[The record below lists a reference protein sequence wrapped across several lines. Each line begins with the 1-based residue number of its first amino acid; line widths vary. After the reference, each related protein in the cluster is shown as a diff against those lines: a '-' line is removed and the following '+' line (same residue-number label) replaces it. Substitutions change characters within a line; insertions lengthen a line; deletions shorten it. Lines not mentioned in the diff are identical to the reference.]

1 MYYAL
6 KFSQETKN
14 RLLKVFNTFFDI
26 DDDWKV
32 YCDHITLIHSSHKEW
47 YTASKLL
54 YNFKGH
60 SVQFSLTRVGYN
72 DNVIAFEVDILTANE
87 HSHITIA
94 CKNGHKP
101 VESNQIS
108 RWERLYCAEQFSGIL
123 TLCD

>member
-14 RLLKVFNTFFDI
+14 RLMKVFKAFFDI

-32 YCDHITLIHSSHKEW
+32 YCDHITLIHSSHKDW
-47 YTASKLL
+47 ATASKLL
-54 YNFKGH
+54 YNFSGH
-60 SVQFSLTRVGYN
+60 SVQFNIVGVGYN
-72 DNVIAFEVDILTANE
+72 DYVIAFEVRTFTTNK

-94 CKNGHKP
+94 CKEGHKP
-101 VESNQIS
+101 VESNDIEI
-108 RWERLYCAEQFSGIL
+108 WDRLYCAEEFSGIL